1 MKGFS
6 TPLGCRSFGRYRAVL
21 IIRCQALS
29 LDSRSGAVGPW
40 PQGLG
45 FWL

>member
-1 MKGFS
+1 MKGLS
-6 TPLGCRSFGRYRAVL
+6 TPSGCGSCGRCRAVL

-29 LDSRSGAVGPW
+29 LDSRSGAVGLR